1 MFRRILVPMDGSE
14 HGVEALR
21 AAVILA
27 QHTGAE
33 LLTLYVRPDS
43 RSIEEANADAETEA
57 RIQHTVN
64 ELCDGSVRVNSIFA
78 TGKPQDGILA
88 AIWEQHP
95 SLVILYLHN
104 RHGLEA
110 LRRPST
116 TFALIERARVPLL
129 IWPGVMNP
137 QARDEWLTD
146 TRSAVI
152 VPLDGSKLAEQAT
165 PTAETFA
172 RTFSIPL
179 LLFRAIPPVVMPGI
193 GFHIAQFE
201 RQALTAEEHAA
212 LHYLRE
218 IRRNLSRTSGAP
230 IETMIG
236 AGDPSAAILDLA
248 GSHPGS
254 LIVMS
259 TRGRSG
265 FTRLLLGSVTFEVLH
280 RTHVPVVLVPSHQYA
295 LAPEPQIAKEQVFAP
310 DSLLELGNAKPI
322 LADIDGNTLE

>member
-27 QHTGAE
+27 QRTGAD
-33 LLTLYVRPDS
+33 LLTLYVRPDT
-43 RSIEEANADAETEA
+43 RSSEAANADAETEA
-57 RIQHTVN
+57 RIQHTVA
-64 ELCDGSVRVNSIFA
+64 ELCGDGVHVNSIFG
-78 TGKPQDGILA
+78 TGKPRDGILA
-88 AIWEQHP
+88 ATWEQHP
-95 SLVILYLHN
+95 SLIILSPHN
-104 RHGLEA
+104 RHGPEA
-110 LRRPST
+110 LRHPST
-116 TFALIERARVPLL
+116 THALIERARVPLL
-129 IWPGVMNP
+129 IWPGAMNP

-146 TRSAVI
+146 SRSVVI
-152 VPLDGSKLAEQAT
+152 VPVDGGELAEQAI

-172 RTFSIPL
+172 RDFGIPL

-193 GFHIAQFE
+193 GFHVAQFE
-201 RQALTAEEHAA
+201 RQALAAEEHAA

-218 IRRNLSRTSGAP
+218 LRRNLSRTSGAP
-230 IETMIG
+230 IETLIG

-265 FTRLLLGSVTFEVLH
+265 FTRFLLGSVTFEVLH
-280 RTHVPVVLVPSHQYA
+280 RTHVPLVIVPSHQYA
-295 LAPEPQIAKEQVFAP
+295 FAPEPQIAKEREFAP
-310 DSLLELGNAKPI
+310 DSSLELGNAMPI
-322 LADIDGNTLE
+322 LADVDGHTLD